1 MSTARNY
8 VTDIIINTEQA
19 LARMPLVIV
28 PVRRTLPATPEDISR
43 YVEQLLTPEE
53 QRICDMATD

>member
-1 MSTARNY
+1 MQTARNY
-8 VTDIIINTEQA
+8 AVTAAVHMEHA
-19 LARMPLVIV
+19 LGRMPLVAV
-28 PVRRTLPATPEDISR
+28 SARKLPVTRQEIAC